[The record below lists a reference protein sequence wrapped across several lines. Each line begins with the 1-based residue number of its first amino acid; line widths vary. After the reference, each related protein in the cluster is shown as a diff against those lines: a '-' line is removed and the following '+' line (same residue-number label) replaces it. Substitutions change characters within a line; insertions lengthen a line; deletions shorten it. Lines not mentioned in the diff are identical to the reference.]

1 MTVASTIKKYRKF
14 QIGTEVTPG
23 TEVAAARIIRALNV
37 SWNDPGSWRKYVP
50 MYDIG
55 RMSLDP
61 DQGEITRKGMLAKV
75 ETDLTFEDFLLPLL
89 HGYKGAVTPVE
100 QNVGE
105 GDYLW
110 TFKNAPTLAD
120 PAPDSFTAEFR
131 MSNGTNN
138 YDRTATF
145 CVVTAIE
152 ISADQGGD
160 ASKLTYDFF
169 GRTPNGNA
177 ITGALTLPTPFDLIA
192 ALDWQLF
199 VDASWANLG
208 NTQISAAMRSF
219 TWRYNTG
226 ISPALYI
233 GDGRLDHADIRV
245 QPRGAELSMDWEFGA
260 SADAERTAF
269 EANSL
274 RFIRLQAE
282 GAQIGAGD
290 NKRITIDGAY
300 QYGDG
305 GFGELGSE
313 ADGNDT
319 VSLSLRTVAESD
331 TNDLQVEV
339 LNSLATY
346 PA

>member
-1 MTVASTIKKYRKF
+1 MTVPSTIKKYRKF
-14 QIGTEVTPG
+14 QVGTETVAG
-23 TEVAAARIIRALNV
+23 TEVAATRVIRALNV
-37 SWNDPGSWRKYVP
+37 NWNDAGSWRKYVP

-61 DQGEITRKGMLAKV
+61 DVGEITRQGLLGKV

-105 GDYLW
+105 GDWLW

-120 PAPDSFTAEFR
+120 PAPDTFTAEFR
-131 MSNGTNN
+131 MSNGTAN
-138 YDRTATF
+138 YDRTTSF
-145 CVVTAIE
+145 CVVSSIE

-169 GRTPNGNA
+169 GRTANGNA

-192 ALDWQLF
+192 ALDWKLY
-199 VDASWANLG
+199 VDPSWATLG
-208 NTQISAAMRSF
+208 TTQISTAMRSF

-226 ISPALYI
+226 IMPALFI

-245 QPRGAELSMDWEFGA
+245 QPRGAELSMEWEFGA

-274 RFIRLQAE
+274 RFIRFEAE

-305 GFGELGSE
+305 GFGELGRE

-319 VSLSLRTVAESD
+319 VPLTLRTVAESD
-331 TNDLQVEV
+331 TNDLSVAV
-339 LNSLATY
+339 LNSLATF